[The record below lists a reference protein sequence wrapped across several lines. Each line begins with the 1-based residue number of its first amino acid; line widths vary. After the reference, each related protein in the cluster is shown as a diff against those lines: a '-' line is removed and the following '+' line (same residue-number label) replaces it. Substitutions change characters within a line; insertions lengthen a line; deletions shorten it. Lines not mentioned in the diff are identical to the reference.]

1 MNKINCNI
9 CFKFFR
15 KNIKVYDLQ
24 KSVFDNFQSNGLFV
38 EKYNALDKYFSLL
51 DLFADL
57 NLCCDIIC
65 INWDEFKTIDEF
77 RTIDFSNY
85 FSDIWFPYADNIIVF
100 PKDMAIFVMIRHD
113 GAIYYIKCE

>member
-1 MNKINCNI
+1 M
-9 CFKFFR
+9 
-15 KNIKVYDLQ
+15 
-24 KSVFDNFQSNGLFV
+24 
-38 EKYNALDKYFSLL
+38 SL
-51 DLFADL
+51 
-57 NLCCDIIC
+57 
-65 INWDEFKTIDEF
+65 KTIDEF